1 MKTLVINLDKRP
13 DRLSFI
19 TNELQGHGIEFERV
33 AAVDGDLVDL
43 NKLKESGF
51 GLYNDWIDPMLFR
64 GLTSG
69 EIGCALSHIQC
80 WNIAT
85 QLEEPVLILEDDVQ
99 VTEAPDFKEWET
111 LSLAYDIIY
120 LDHKEMLPE
129 HTLTL
134 NNRFQSI
141 CYPYW
146 MSAYIIHHEFA
157 KKLLTSGYLNN
168 IIPVDELIPVLN
180 SQRTISQDE
189 RVTKVFSDLRDKIRI
204 DGGIKCLAYN
214 NKPFKQLPRDVHGTN
229 TEPPVRD
236 SLTVHCVTIGTDED
250 KCKYLYNSVLANKLS
265 IKNLGIGVDWEG
277 GTMAG
282 PGGGQK
288 VNLVKDFIKDKEPDD
303 IIIFFDGYDVVVND
317 SLQTIVERFFE
328 FDCDLLFA
336 AESNIWPDS
345 RLRDQFDNL
354 QPYPFLNS
362 GCYIGRVGY
371 LASIIDDY
379 IPNSEDDQLFFQKK
393 FLASDRDKFKLDHE
407 HYIFSC
413 LAGAEGD
420 IRIQENGQLI
430 NVKSQACPCV
440 LHGNGGNNTKSLYD
454 SLVTKL
460 GYHKHPQWLGYI
472 NNLRVTQEAPE
483 ILSMDMFTN
492 DDCNRLVKLAEETGG
507 FKPMEGD
514 KFPAQEVRIRD
525 IDVELFEEMENHFK
539 KTWFKACEE
548 YWWPMEMHGLRDAFI
563 IKYSPE
569 TQASLMTHHD
579 ASLVSGIIKL
589 NNNFEGGATAF
600 PRQNWSTKE
609 SKKGRLYFWPG
620 QVTHA
625 HSGEEVTE
633 GTKYALVLWT
643 SRFPGDRNF

>member
-180 SQRTISQDE
+180 SNRTISQDE

-204 DGGIKCLAYN
+204 DSGIKC
-214 NKPFKQLPRDVHGTN
+214 
-229 TEPPVRD
+229 
-236 SLTVHCVTIGTDED
+236 
-250 KCKYLYNSVLANKLS
+250 
-265 IKNLGIGVDWEG
+265 
-277 GTMAG
+277 
-282 PGGGQK
+282 
-288 VNLVKDFIKDKEPDD
+288 
-303 IIIFFDGYDVVVND
+303 
-317 SLQTIVERFFE
+317 
-328 FDCDLLFA
+328 
-336 AESNIWPDS
+336 
-345 RLRDQFDNL
+345 
-354 QPYPFLNS
+354 
-362 GCYIGRVGY
+362 
-371 LASIIDDY
+371 
-379 IPNSEDDQLFFQKK
+379 
-393 FLASDRDKFKLDHE
+393 
-407 HYIFSC
+407 
-413 LAGAEGD
+413 
-420 IRIQENGQLI
+420 
-430 NVKSQACPCV
+430 
-440 LHGNGGNNTKSLYD
+440 
-454 SLVTKL
+454 
-460 GYHKHPQWLGYI
+460 
-472 NNLRVTQEAPE
+472 
-483 ILSMDMFTN
+483 
-492 DDCNRLVKLAEETGG
+492 
-507 FKPMEGD
+507 
-514 KFPAQEVRIRD
+514 
-525 IDVELFEEMENHFK
+525 
-539 KTWFKACEE
+539 
-548 YWWPMEMHGLRDAFI
+548 
-563 IKYSPE
+563 
-569 TQASLMTHHD
+569 
-579 ASLVSGIIKL
+579 
-589 NNNFEGGATAF
+589 
-600 PRQNWSTKE
+600 
-609 SKKGRLYFWPG
+609 
-620 QVTHA
+620 
-625 HSGEEVTE
+625 
-633 GTKYALVLWT
+633 
-643 SRFPGDRNF
+643 